1 MATAHINIGSNLGD
15 SRAYL
20 ARAVAGVALLS
31 EDCKVQVSDII
42 ESEPWGFTSSHR
54 FLNVGMNIHT
64 TLCAPELMERLHSV
78 ERSIS
83 DAPHRHADGS
93 YADRTVDIDLI
104 CLDDT
109 VVRQPG
115 IEVPHPRLHLREFVL
130 RPLIQLWP
138 QWVHPQLRL
147 TPAEM
152 LAGLKKMS

>member
-15 SRAYL
+15 CRAYL

-31 EDCKVQVSDII
+31 EVSPAQVSDVI
-42 ESEPWGFTSSHR
+42 ESEPWGFTSPNR

-64 TLCAPELMERLHSV
+64 TLSAAELLERLHAV

-83 DAPHRHADGS
+83 AAPHRHADGS
-93 YADRTVDIDLI
+93 YADRSVDIDLI
-104 CLDDT
+104 CLDDA

-115 IEVPHPRLHLREFVL
+115 IEVPHPRMQLREFVL
-130 RPLIQLWP
+130 RPMIQLWP
-138 QWVHPQLRL
+138 KWVHPVLRL

-152 LAGLKKMS
+152 LACLKKLS